1 MKINECFESE
11 YLTAGRTYDNFIFEN
26 CPKEFLSVAKEKLSV
41 KSNGVKPC
49 NVTLTREMEECFEKI
64 LENEEN
70 DLRRKIKARDFI
82 CALITKEVLDGEDA
96 RGLLYFVAT
105 DELDAILSGDYFKY
119 LANRSF
125 SLIPNDIRDFQKEI
139 GKIELNFFLE
149 DTKNPLLQRA
159 INIFIASREPY
170 SIKVF
175 TNNERLPSY
184 AEQNGNFIEC
194 PHDYMRRDVNSFVEY
209 EEETEKEQ

>member
-1 MKINECFESE
+1 MKINEYFESE

-26 CPKEFLSVAKEKLSV
+26 CPKEFLAVAKEKLSV

-49 NVTLTREMEECFEKI
+49 NVYLNRKMEESFEKI

-82 CALITKEVLDGEDA
+82 CALITKEVLEGEDK

-105 DELDAILSGDYFKY
+105 DEIDAILKEDYFTY

-125 SLIPNDIRDFQKEI
+125 SLIPSDIRDFQKEI

-149 DTKNPLLQRA
+149 DTKNPMLQRA

-170 SIKVF
+170 SVKVF
-175 TNNERLPSY
+175 TNNQRLPSY

-194 PHDYMRRDVNSFVEY
+194 PHDYIRKDVNRFIEN
-209 EEETEKEQ
+209 EEEKEQ

>member
-1 MKINECFESE
+1 MKINEYFESE

-26 CPKEFLSVAKEKLSV
+26 CPKEFLAVAKEKLSV
-41 KSNGVKPC
+41 KDNGVKPC
-49 NVTLTREMEECFEKI
+49 NVYLNREMEECFEKM

-70 DLRRKIKARDFI
+70 DLRKKIKARDFI
-82 CALITKEVLDGEDA
+82 CALITKEVLEGEDA

-105 DELDAILSGDYFKY
+105 DEIEAILNGDYLKY
-119 LANRSF
+119 LETRSF
-125 SLIPNDIRDFQKEI
+125 SLIPSDIRDFQKEI

-149 DTKNPLLQRA
+149 DTKNPMLQRA

-184 AEQNGNFIEC
+184 SEQNGNFIEC
-194 PHDYMRRDVNSFVEY
+194 PHDYMRRDVNCFIEKN
-209 EEETEKEQ
+209 EEPEKEL